1 MAKQRTSS
9 KFDLRYILAIIPLI
23 IVVWLMY
30 VFSDI
35 VTYVL
40 IGWVISMIG
49 APVVMFLR
57 KYLGKNLAAGITLSG
72 FILILVILMWIFIP
86 PISKQARQLAGI
98 DYSQLIKNLEEPIGD
113 WEKWMANKGLI
124 HLSDDSD
131 SLKLAKPKKEFVHT
145 ELVDIDSL
153 LSKKYSDDTL
163 IRNENITLLIKI
175 DGSNL
180 IRDKANQGEEG
191 ERITFFEQAKTN
203 LYEFLDPSLIPK
215 FFTSV
220 VGTLGSFIIGLM
232 SVFFIAFF
240 FLREQ
245 GLFNTMVAGVV
256 PDKHERKVIQAINE
270 SSTMLIR
277 YFIGVLGQI
286 TIITIFVTIALS
298 ILGVK
303 NALLIGFFAAL
314 MNIIPY
320 IGPIIGAVFAAV
332 ITVSS
337 NLGMDFYP
345 IEGIDQPT
353 MLPLLIK
360 VFVVFGIMQMLDNFI
375 LQPNIFSKSVKAHP
389 LEIFL
394 IVLIGA
400 NIGGILGMV
409 LAIPAYTVVRV
420 IAKVFLSEFKV
431 VQSLTKGM

>member
-1 MAKQRTSS
+1 MAKQKTNS
-9 KFDLRYILAIIPLI
+9 KFDLRYFLAIIPLL
-23 IVVWLMY
+23 IVGWLIY
-30 VFSDI
+30 IFSDI

-49 APVVMFLR
+49 APVVVFLR
-57 KYLGKNLAAGITLSG
+57 KYLGKNLAAGITLLG

-98 DYSQLIKNLEEPIGD
+98 DYAQLIQNLEEPIGD
-113 WEKWMANKGLI
+113 MEKWMENMGLI
-124 HLSDDSD
+124 HLS
-131 SLKLAKPKKEFVHT
+131 PENPERVQETPNEQFIHT

-153 LSKKYSDDTL
+153 LSEKYSEDSL
-163 IRNENITLLIKI
+163 ARNENITLLIKI
-175 DGSNL
+175 DGSALNPENNAQN
-180 IRDKANQGEEG
+180 KEN
-191 ERITFFEQAKTN
+191 ERITFFDQAKSN
-203 LYEFLDPSLIPK
+203 LYEFFDPSIIPK
-215 FFTSV
+215 FFSSV
-220 VGTLGSFIIGLM
+220 VGTLGNFVVGLM

-245 GLFNTMVAGVV
+245 GLFNTMVSGIV
-256 PDKHERKVIQAINE
+256 PDKQERKVMQAINE
-270 SSTMLIR
+270 SSAMLIR
-277 YFIGVLGQI
+277 YFIGVLSQVM
-286 TIITIFVTIALS
+286 IITIFVTIALS

-320 IGPIIGAVFAAV
+320 VGPIIGATFAAV
-332 ITVSS
+332 ITISS
-337 NLGMDFYP
+337 NLGMPFYP
-345 IEGIDQPT
+345 VAGMDQPT
-353 MLPLLIK
+353 LLPLLIK
-360 VFVVFGIMQMLDNFI
+360 VFIVFGIMQMLDNFI

-420 IAKVFLSEFKV
+420 VAKVFLSEFKV
-431 VQSLTKGM
+431 VQSLTKGL